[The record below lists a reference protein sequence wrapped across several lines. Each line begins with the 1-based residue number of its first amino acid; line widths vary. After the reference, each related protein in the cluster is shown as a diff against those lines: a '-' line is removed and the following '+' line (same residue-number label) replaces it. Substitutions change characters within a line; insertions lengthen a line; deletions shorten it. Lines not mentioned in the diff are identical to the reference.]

1 MLRTEIDNEPQ
12 TPEMLFP
19 LFPVPSFI
27 EPLSV
32 SLNFLFFV
40 SQAIANHPK
49 VVSPLKIRQFGKTID

>member
-1 MLRTEIDNEPQ
+1 
-12 TPEMLFP
+12 MLFP

-49 VVSPLKIRQFGKTID
+49 VVSPLKIRQEGKTIDLTYHLSN